1 MSASS
6 PDRLVD
12 HQKGGLND
20 PVVIQMPEPPRLRR
34 SGHPLLVALVVA
46 PLLLSC
52 VGGLSP
58 RALDGAMDLSG
69 HGFPASG
76 PSIALAGEWSVV
88 WHQLLAPE
96 SLDAPGYRRDGVHA
110 IPGVWN
116 EAVFQ
121 GREIGSTGCATFS
134 LDVRVP
140 DSLDDLALDIPDAL
154 TASRLFANG
163 KLVAENGQPATS
175 REATLARAVNRP
187 HPLLVRASAGR
198 LRLVYQIANHEAD
211 EGGAIHAPRLGRL
224 ESLERESLF
233 RTAKESFLV
242 GVLFLLGLYHLFL
255 FAMRRDDR
263 TLVPLAL
270 VCLLWAFRFFV
281 EEGSGHRPI
290 TLLWPDLPF
299 AALARMEVIPFYLTF
314 PLLLHF
320 FAAFFPGTLHKTVL
334 RVAFAISAALV
345 LVVLATPP
353 LVFGPLLPLGGLL
366 ALVYTFLM
374 VGVFHKAI
382 RERCEGSLLLA
393 AGCGAFAICGL
404 SDLVQATGLAA
415 TGYHL
420 DWGAFALA
428 CSNSAVVARRYSHA
442 FLAMRRQAEE
452 LRRLDRVKDD
462 FLANTSH
469 ELRTPL
475 HGIIGIA
482 ESVRARET
490 SRLPEEVRG
499 DLDAIVASASR
510 LARLVDDILDFSKL
524 RHGDIVPHRQ
534 PVSLVESL
542 QRVLPHFRS
551 AVARKDLVLRSE
563 VPPGLPAVLADPG
576 RVDQILFNLVGNA
589 VKFTDR
595 GEIVVA
601 VRVRDDLAEL
611 EVRDTGAG
619 ISAADRERIFEA
631 FEQGSGSDRGGTGL
645 GLSITRHLVELQGGS
660 IVLES
665 EPGIGS
671 VFRISLPLAP
681 EGIVPAPSIVPAYKN
696 TSDAIETPSRS
707 SVLRADAA
715 TILAV
720 DDEPLNLRILR
731 NHLEAE
737 GHRVV
742 CLDGGSDILAHIAR
756 ERPSLVLLDAMMPGK
771 DGFETCAEI
780 RTIHPASDLPVVFV
794 TARNRMDDLLR
805 GYSVGG
811 DDYIPKPFLR
821 EELLARVALHL
832 GRGRTTVQVDES
844 IAAGEIMRC
853 VLDLWN
859 DLTQTGR
866 AEFAE
871 RSGIWNVK
879 MDADGWRRTQTLDKY
894 LDPRKTPKQPRWQ
907 KVQES
912 ARYVLDLAERDG
924 RGIEK
929 ADELRRRLD
938 GLDRNPL
945 ADPSA

>member
-6 PDRLVD
+6 PDRFVD
-12 HQKGGLND
+12 HQEGGPHD
-20 PVVIQMPEPPRLRR
+20 PVVIQAQEAPRARR
-34 SGHPLLVALVVA
+34 SGHPLLVVLAVA
-46 PLLLSC
+46 PLLLAC
-52 VGGLSP
+52 GGDP
-58 RALDGAMDLSG
+58 APKARDGAMDLSR
-69 HGFPASG
+69 HGFAASG
-76 PSIALAGEWSVV
+76 PSIALAGEWNVV
-88 WHQLLAPE
+88 WHRLLAPE
-96 SLDAPGYRRDGVHA
+96 SLDAPGHRRDGVQA
-110 IPGVWN
+110 LPGVWN
-116 EAVFQ
+116 QAVFQ
-121 GREIGSTGCATFS
+121 GREIGATGCATFS
-134 LDVRVP
+134 LEVRVP

-163 KLVAENGQPATS
+163 RLIAENGYPATS
-175 REATLARAVNRP
+175 REATLARAVNHP
-187 HPLLVRASAGR
+187 HPLLVRPSAGR

-224 ESLERESLF
+224 ETLERESLF

-242 GVLFLLGLYHLFL
+242 GVLFLLGLYHLLL

-299 AALARMEVIPFYLTF
+299 AVLARMEVIPFYLTF

-320 FAAFFPGTLHKTVL
+320 FAAFFPGTLHRTVL
-334 RVAFAISAALV
+334 RIAYGISAAFV
-345 LVVLATPP
+345 LAVLATPVR
-353 LVFGPLLPLGGLL
+353 VFGPLLPVGGLL
-366 ALVYTFLM
+366 ALAYTSLM
-374 VGVFHKAI
+374 VAVFRKAL
-382 RERCEGSLLLA
+382 RERREGSLLLA
-393 AGCGAFAICGL
+393 AGCAVFAACGL
-404 SDLVQATGLAA
+404 SDLLQATGIAA

-428 CSNSAVVARRYSHA
+428 CSNSAVVARRYSNA

-452 LRRLDRVKDD
+452 LRRIDRVKDD

-482 ESVRARET
+482 ESILVRDA
-490 SRLPEEVRG
+490 SRLPEGTRG
-499 DLDAIVASASR
+499 DLDAIVASAAR
-510 LARLVDDILDFSKL
+510 LTRLVDDILDFSKL
-524 RHGDIVPHRQ
+524 RHGDLAPRRQ
-534 PVSLVESL
+534 PVSLDESIR
-542 QRVLPHFRS
+542 RVLPHFQS
-551 AVARKDLVLRSE
+551 AVARKGVVLRAE
-563 VPPGLPAVLADPG
+563 VPPDTPLVLADAA

-601 VRVRDDLAEL
+601 VRVRDDRAEL

-619 ISAADRERIFEA
+619 ISPGDRERIFEA

-660 IVLES
+660 IGVES
-665 EPGIGS
+665 EPGVGS
-671 VFRISLPLAP
+671 VFRVALPLVP
-681 EGIVPAPSIVPAYKN
+681 EGGAPARPVDVGPNLLQSIEAPPRPSVSPDR
-696 TSDAIETPSRS
+696 T
-707 SVLRADAA
+707 DAA
-715 TILAV
+715 TILVV

-731 NHLEAE
+731 NHLEVE

-742 CLDGGSDILAHIAR
+742 CLEGGADILAHIET
-756 ERPSLVLLDAMMPGK
+756 ERPALVLLDAMMPGK
-771 DGFETCAEI
+771 DGFETCTEI
-780 RTIHPASDLPVVFV
+780 RTRYPASELPVVFV

-821 EELLARVALHL
+821 EELVARVALHL
-832 GRGRTTVQVDES
+832 GRNRTVVPVDDS
-844 IAAGEIMRC
+844 AAAGEIMQS
-853 VLDLWN
+853 VLDLWS
-859 DLTQTGR
+859 DLTRTGR

-871 RSGIWNVK
+871 RSGLWNVK

-907 KVQES
+907 KVRES

-924 RGIEK
+924 RGAEK
-929 ADELRRRLD
+929 AANLRRRLE
-938 GLDRNPL
+938 GLDQTPT
-945 ADPSA
+945 DPSA